1 MDGKAIDAHLGRSL
15 RIRRRLVGMSQRQ
28 LAEACGSCT
37 QQQIQKYESGVAMQ
51 ATTLW
56 RFARA
61 LGVPVDYFYEGLARA

>member
-1 MDGKAIDAHLGRSL
+1 
-15 RIRRRLVGMSQRQ
+15 MSQRQ

-56 RFARA
+56 KLAEA
-61 LGVPVDYFYEGLARA
+61 LEVSVGYFYEGLARA